1 MTRAAWRSVV
11 GVAVAVCLLGAP
23 SVTAGIVD
31 GSGVPDPTWES
42 NSMLLWLKAD
52 AGITT
57 VGGSVSAWADQS
69 THGNDAAQ
77 ATAANQPSHSPTGLN
92 GQAAVLFDGSGQH
105 MIISTPPTGYET
117 AFFVYQDTSTVSYA
131 TPLGTVYDG
140 HGAYHGHGNDTG
152 IFNTTYTDA
161 KTLNGLNAR
170 DGADVG
176 NGTATPRPDDWALD
190 VHVATGALTQGA
202 RTVGAD
208 NFTPASRA
216 INGGIA
222 EIILYDRALTPTEQ
236 DQVGSYLANKYHIE
250 TAYSGSRTKANSVVD
265 FSGTQTQNGWEY
277 GYGVAGAFSTAG
289 MAYSASPSTLV
300 GNTGGHWNNAA
311 PIPGSYPKLWDTG
324 MHPADSDVLPATRR
338 WTSEVDGWV
347 KITGDLAKFDTV
359 GGDGVLGEIRS
370 DGARRF
376 YHYIAGT
383 DGTGVQYT
391 AYAPVQNGQPLDLS
405 VHRYGGNYFNDS
417 TKYTALVETVAD
429 TVEIFDLA
437 ADFDTAQNLAT
448 NRWHYVRID
457 GNVLDGTYTL
467 LSPAAT
473 KGVGTG
479 WGTSHAGIWQN
490 QSGSAGAFYLNDV
503 VPVEGVAG
511 HPGAGDGIGAA
522 WLAPDTGYVDLA
534 GFVAL
539 VDGFSGQ
546 ANVDWYLDLARG
558 AAYTNL
564 ASGSLAWN
572 GMRAEAFWQTSL
584 WVMPGDLVYLNVL
597 NAGVLNSDT
606 TQMSLTA
613 AFTQVPEPA
622 SLTLLLGGLG
632 LLRMR
637 RRRRVRS
644 GATA

>member
-23 SVTAGIVD
+23 SVTAGILDVN
-31 GSGVPDPTWES
+31 GAPDATWES

-57 VGGSVSAWADQS
+57 AGGSVSAWADQS
-69 THGNDAAQ
+69 TYGNDAAQ
-77 ATAANQPSHSPTGLN
+77 GTAANQPVHTPAGLN
-92 GQAAVLFDGSGQH
+92 GQATVVFDGNDYLLIAGGPS
-105 MIISTPPTGYET
+105 SSRT
-117 AFFVYQDTSTVSYA
+117 AFFVYQDTSVVSWA

-140 HGAYHGHGNDTG
+140 SYGAYHGHSNDTG
-152 IFNTTYTDA
+152 LFNTTYTDPQ
-161 KTLNGLNAR
+161 TRGGLNTR

-176 NGTATPRPDDWALD
+176 NGLSTPRPDSWAID
-190 VHVATGALTQGA
+190 AHVATGALLQA
-202 RTVGAD
+202 VSTVGAD
-208 NFTPASRA
+208 NAAPASRA

-222 EIILYDRALTPTEQ
+222 EIIVYDRALTPTEQ

-277 GYGVAGAFSTAG
+277 GHGVAGAFSTAG
-289 MAYSASPSTLV
+289 MAYSASPSGLV
-300 GNTGGHWNNAA
+300 GNTGGHWNNAV
-311 PIPGSYPKLWDTG
+311 PIPGGYPKLWDTG
-324 MHPADSDVLPATRR
+324 MHPANSDAQPATRR

-376 YHYIAGT
+376 SHYIAGT

-405 VHRYGGNYFNDS
+405 VRRYGNYNNDS
-417 TKYTALVETVAD
+417 TKYTALVETVAN
-429 TVEIFDLA
+429 TVEISDLA

-457 GNVLDGTYTL
+457 GNVLDGTYSL

-479 WGTSHAGIWQN
+479 WGTSHPGLWKN
-490 QSGSAGAFYLNDV
+490 LSGSDGAFYVNDV
-503 VPVEGVAG
+503 VPVDGVAG
-511 HPGAGDGIGAA
+511 HPDTGNGIGAA
-522 WLAPDTGYVDLA
+522 WLTPGMGFVDLA

-539 VDGFSGQ
+539 VDGLTTQ
-546 ANVDWYLDLARG
+546 ANVDWYLDLASG
-558 AAYTNL
+558 ATYTNL
-564 ASGSLAWN
+564 ASGSLAWT

-584 WVMPGDLVYLNVL
+584 WVMPGDLIYLNVL